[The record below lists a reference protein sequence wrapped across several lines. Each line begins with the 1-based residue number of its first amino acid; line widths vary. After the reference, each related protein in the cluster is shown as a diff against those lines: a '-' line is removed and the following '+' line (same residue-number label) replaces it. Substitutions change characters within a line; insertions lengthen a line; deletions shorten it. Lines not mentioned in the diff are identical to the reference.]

1 MSENSAAMRILAA
14 QAASRAQIDSLKA
27 DENPSVDMV
36 YARIRS
42 YLLLR
47 FLLEPE
53 TDGDDILELAALSVA
68 RTSGQGREG
77 AAPADV
83 SANCSGASSALS
95 KKVLLLM
102 ALERDIG
109 LDFSPEES
117 VMIRTVR
124 DLAESIHARMGGG

>member
-1 MSENSAAMRILAA
+1 MTGNSAARRILAA
-14 QAASRAQIDSLKA
+14 QAASRAEIESLK
-27 DENPSVDMV
+27 ELKNPSVDAV
-36 YARIRS
+36 YARVRS

-53 TDGDDILELAALSVA
+53 TDGDDILELADLSLA
-68 RTSGQGREG
+68 RTSGPGRDG
-77 AAPADV
+77 AASTDV

-102 ALERDIG
+102 ALERDLG

-124 DLAESIHARMGGG
+124 ELAESIQARMGGR